1 MPENNAPSTILI
13 TGATGYIGRRLAEHL
28 LGNRGYALRLLVR
41 NRHKVQAGLAA
52 RVEVREGS
60 TFDPEGLAAAL
71 VGVDC
76 AFYLIHSMGATEDY
90 SRLDRESAENFRRA
104 CIAAGVRRI
113 IYLGGLG
120 VRESASAHLLSRLET
135 GEILAAEPERIETVW
150 LRAGVI
156 IGSGSASFE
165 ILRNLSQK
173 LPVMITPR
181 WVRSR
186 TQPIGIDDV
195 LAYLE
200 ASISVPCQG
209 TLQVDIGCEPLS
221 FQDMMQQAAEVM
233 GLKRALIPVPVLS
246 PRLSSYWLILF
257 TPVPYRLASA
267 LVEGLKSETVL
278 QNDHAA
284 RYYPQIEPMP
294 FKKAVA
300 RAIHE
305 LEENQVLSRWCD
317 SSAGEACDIKDF
329 DNPAGA
335 ILRDTRTVP
344 FPEGVEQQAVFRSA
358 CAVGG
363 PTGWFRYNY
372 LWRLRGFL
380 DKLVGGYGLN
390 RGRRLDRELRVGD
403 ALDFWKVV
411 DIREGK
417 RLLLYAQMKL
427 PGQAW
432 LEFDVQPDRLVQT
445 AHFLPRGLLGRLYWY
460 SIVPIHNFVFA
471 DLARTVVLSAR
482 DKATKEG
489 EGCSTGGGAE

>member
-1 MPENNAPSTILI
+1 
-13 TGATGYIGRRLAEHL
+13 
-28 LGNRGYALRLLVR
+28 
-41 NRHKVQAGLAA
+41 
-52 RVEVREGS
+52 
-60 TFDPEGLAAAL
+60 
-71 VGVDC
+71 
-76 AFYLIHSMGATEDY
+76 
-90 SRLDRESAENFRRA
+90 
-104 CIAAGVRRI
+104 
-113 IYLGGLG
+113 
-120 VRESASAHLLSRLET
+120 
-135 GEILAAEPERIETVW
+135 
-150 LRAGVI
+150 
-156 IGSGSASFE
+156 
-165 ILRNLSQK
+165 
-173 LPVMITPR
+173 
-181 WVRSR
+181 
-186 TQPIGIDDV
+186 
-195 LAYLE
+195 
-200 ASISVPCQG
+200 
-209 TLQVDIGCEPLS
+209 
-221 FQDMMQQAAEVM
+221 
-233 GLKRALIPVPVLS
+233 
-246 PRLSSYWLILF
+246 
-257 TPVPYRLASA
+257 
-267 LVEGLKSETVL
+267 
-278 QNDHAA
+278 DHAA
-284 RYYPQIEPMP
+284 SYYPQIEPMP
-294 FKKAVA
+294 FKNAVA

-460 SIVPIHNFVFA
+460 SIIPIHNFVFA

-482 DKATKEG
+482 DKGSKEG
-489 EGCSTGGGAE
+489 EGTSAGGVAG